1 MSLAGALLSGDVR
14 ALARAISLAE
24 DRDPQ
29 ATELAAELQP
39 HTGNGYLVG
48 LTGAPGTGKS
58 TLADALVRVVRDRG
72 QTVGVIAVDPSSPF
86 TGGAVLGDR
95 IRMSRH
101 TLDKGVFI
109 RSMGARGHLGGL
121 AAASREAIHLLDAY
135 GRDVILVETVG
146 VGQSELEISS
156 ICDTVVLVLMPES
169 GDAVQTIKAGILEI
183 ADVFVINKVA
193 LRGAEKRQLMA
204 IRRKTG
210 YEEWATRYRAGK
222 RAPKEA
228 ASTMS
233 GVPVNPLYT
242 PEDLADWSYDRQ
254 LGYPG
259 EYPFTRG
266 VYPSMYRGQLWTIRQ
281 FAGYGTAEETNR
293 RYKFLL
299 SQGQAGLSVA
309 FDMPTLMGYDSDDPL
324 SRGEVGHCGVAIDS
338 LEDMETL
345 FSGIELDQITTSMT
359 INSPAAILYAMYVA
373 VGEKQGHAPR
383 TLGGTLQNDIL
394 KEYIAQKEYIF
405 PPEPSMR
412 LVVDTIVF
420 AARNMPRWNA
430 VSISGYHIRE
440 AGSTAVQELAFTLAD
455 GMAYVEA
462 SVRAGLSVDE
472 FAPRLS
478 FFFDSHIDFF
488 EEIAKFRAAR
498 RLWAR
503 IMRDKYGAR
512 DPRSWMLRFHTQTA
526 GVSLTRQQVENNIS
540 RTAYEAMA
548 AVLGGTNSLH
558 TNSMDEVL
566 ALPTERAAQI
576 ALRTQQVL
584 AHETGITNTIDP
596 LAGSFFLER
605 LTDEMEHG
613 AQQYFDRIDEQGGVL
628 PCIEYGFFQR

>member
-1 MSLAGALLSGDVR
+1 M
-14 ALARAISLAE
+14 
-24 DRDPQ
+24 
-29 ATELAAELQP
+29 
-39 HTGNGYLVG
+39 
-48 LTGAPGTGKS
+48 
-58 TLADALVRVVRDRG
+58 
-72 QTVGVIAVDPSSPF
+72 
-86 TGGAVLGDR
+86 
-95 IRMSRH
+95 
-101 TLDKGVFI
+101 
-109 RSMGARGHLGGL
+109 
-121 AAASREAIHLLDAY
+121 
-135 GRDVILVETVG
+135 
-146 VGQSELEISS
+146 
-156 ICDTVVLVLMPES
+156 
-169 GDAVQTIKAGILEI
+169 
-183 ADVFVINKVA
+183 A
-193 LRGAEKRQLMA
+193 LRS
-204 IRRKTG
+204 KTAR
-210 YEEWATRYRAGK
+210 EDWATRYRGGK
-222 RAPKEA
+222 RLPKETA
-228 ASTMS
+228 TTLS
-233 GVPVNPLYT
+233 GLPIEPLYT
-242 PEDLADWSYDRQ
+242 PEDLRDWDYDEK

-259 EYPFTRG
+259 EYPYTRG
-266 VYPSMYRGQLWTIRQ
+266 VYPSMYRGQMWTIRQ
-281 FAGYGTAEETNR
+281 FAGYGTAEETNK

-338 LEDMETL
+338 LADMETL
-345 FSGIELDQITTSMT
+345 FSGIALDAITTSMT
-359 INSPAAILYAMYVA
+359 INSPAAILYAMYIA
-373 VGEKQGHAPR
+373 VGEKEGVEIGR
-383 TLGGTLQNDIL
+383 LGGTLQNDIL

-420 AARNMPRWNA
+420 AAQQMPRWNA
-430 VSISGYHIRE
+430 VSVSGYHIRE

-462 SVRAGLSVDE
+462 TIRAGLAVDD

-498 RLWAR
+498 RIWAR
-503 IMRDKYGAR
+503 IMRDKYGAK

-526 GVSLTRQQVENNIS
+526 GVSLTRQQVENNVS

-584 AHETGITNTIDP
+584 AHETGVANTIDP
-596 LAGSFFLER
+596 LAGAYFIES
-605 LTDEMEHG
+605 LTDEMERG
-613 AQQYFDRIDEQGGVL
+613 AQRYFDRIEEQGGVL
-628 PCIEYGFFQR
+628 RCIDNGFFQREIADAAFEFERQLEANERIIVGVNAYTDGDGGAVPTLKIGAETERGQVARVRAVRERRDNTSVRNRLEELKARARGSDNLMPTLLECVKAYATEGEIMAAFKEVFGVYREPILF

>member
-1 MSLAGALLSGDVR
+1 M
-14 ALARAISLAE
+14 
-24 DRDPQ
+24 
-29 ATELAAELQP
+29 
-39 HTGNGYLVG
+39 
-48 LTGAPGTGKS
+48 
-58 TLADALVRVVRDRG
+58 
-72 QTVGVIAVDPSSPF
+72 
-86 TGGAVLGDR
+86 
-95 IRMSRH
+95 
-101 TLDKGVFI
+101 
-109 RSMGARGHLGGL
+109 
-121 AAASREAIHLLDAY
+121 
-135 GRDVILVETVG
+135 
-146 VGQSELEISS
+146 
-156 ICDTVVLVLMPES
+156 
-169 GDAVQTIKAGILEI
+169 
-183 ADVFVINKVA
+183 A
-193 LRGAEKRQLMA
+193 LRS
-204 IRRKTG
+204 KTAR
-210 YEEWATRYRAGK
+210 EEWATRYRSGK
-222 RAPKEA
+222 RSPRDGA
-228 ASTMS
+228 ATLS
-233 GVPVNPLYT
+233 GVPVEPLYT
-242 PEDLADWSYDRQ
+242 PEDLAGWDYDEK

-259 EYPFTRG
+259 EFPYTRG

-281 FAGYGTAEETNR
+281 FAGYGTAEETNQ

-338 LEDMETL
+338 LADMETL
-345 FSGIELDQITTSMT
+345 FDGIRLDGITTSMT
-359 INSPAAILYAMYVA
+359 INSPAAILYAMYIA
-373 VGEKQGHAPR
+373 VGEKEGVSIGQ
-383 TLGGTLQNDIL
+383 LGGTLQNDIL

-420 AARNMPRWNA
+420 AAQQMPRWNA

-462 SVRAGLSVDE
+462 TIRAGLSVDD

-498 RLWAR
+498 RLWAHL
-503 IMRDKYGAR
+503 MRDKYEAK

-526 GVSLTRQQVENNIS
+526 GVSLTRQQVENNVS

-584 AHETGITNTIDP
+584 AHETGVANTIDP
-596 LAGSFFLER
+596 LAGAYFIES
-605 LTDEMEHG
+605 LTDEMERG
-613 AQQYFDRIDEQGGVL
+613 AQRYFARIDEQGGVL
-628 PCIEYGFFQR
+628 ACIENGFFQREIADAAFDFERQLEANERIVVGVNAYTEGDGGSFPTLKIGAETERGQVARLRAVRERRDNTSVQNRLDDLKARARGTDNLMPPLLACVKAYATEGEIMAALKEVFGVYREPILF

>member
-1 MSLAGALLSGDVR
+1 MAL
-14 ALARAISLAE
+14 
-24 DRDPQ
+24 
-29 ATELAAELQP
+29 
-39 HTGNGYLVG
+39 
-48 LTGAPGTGKS
+48 
-58 TLADALVRVVRDRG
+58 
-72 QTVGVIAVDPSSPF
+72 
-86 TGGAVLGDR
+86 
-95 IRMSRH
+95 
-101 TLDKGVFI
+101 
-109 RSMGARGHLGGL
+109 
-121 AAASREAIHLLDAY
+121 
-135 GRDVILVETVG
+135 
-146 VGQSELEISS
+146 
-156 ICDTVVLVLMPES
+156 
-169 GDAVQTIKAGILEI
+169 
-183 ADVFVINKVA
+183 
-193 LRGAEKRQLMA
+193 
-204 IRRKTG
+204 RRKTA
-210 YEEWATRYRAGK
+210 YEAWAARYRGGK
-222 RAPKEA
+222 LAPNEA
-228 ASTMS
+228 ATMS
-233 GVPVNPLYT
+233 GVPLQPLYT
-242 PEDLADWSYDRQ
+242 PEDLEGWSYDEK

-259 EYPFTRG
+259 EFPYTRG
-266 VYPSMYRGQLWTIRQ
+266 VYPSMYRGQPWTIRQ
-281 FAGYGTAEETNR
+281 FAGYGTAQETNR

-299 SQGQAGLSVA
+299 AQGQKGLSVA

-324 SRGEVGHCGVAIDS
+324 GAGEVGHCGVAIDS

-345 FSGIELDQITTSMT
+345 FDGIRLDQITTSMT
-359 INSPAAILYAMYVA
+359 INSPAAILYAMYIA
-373 VGEKQGHAPR
+373 VGEKEGVSLAQ
-383 TLGGTLQNDIL
+383 LGGTLQNDIL

-420 AARNMPRWNA
+420 AARHMPRWNA

-440 AGSTAVQELAFTLAD
+440 AGSTATQELAFTLAD

-462 SVRAGLSVDE
+462 SITAGLTVDE

-503 IMRDKYGAR
+503 LMRDRYGAR

-540 RTAYEAMA
+540 RTAFEAMA

-584 AHETGITNTIDP
+584 AHETGVTNTIDP
-596 LAGSFFLER
+596 LGGSYFIEQ
-605 LTDEMEHG
+605 LTDELERG
-613 AQQYFDRIDEQGGVL
+613 AQRYFDQIDEQGGVL
-628 PCIEYGFFQR
+628 RCIENGFFQREIADAAFEFERKLEANERIIVGVNAFTDGEGGEVPTLRIGPETEQGQVRRLQAVRARRDHTSVASRLEELKAAARGTDNLMPPLLNCVRAYATEGEIMAALKEVFGVYREPILF

>member
-1 MSLAGALLSGDVR
+1 
-14 ALARAISLAE
+14 
-24 DRDPQ
+24 
-29 ATELAAELQP
+29 
-39 HTGNGYLVG
+39 
-48 LTGAPGTGKS
+48 
-58 TLADALVRVVRDRG
+58 
-72 QTVGVIAVDPSSPF
+72 
-86 TGGAVLGDR
+86 
-95 IRMSRH
+95 
-101 TLDKGVFI
+101 
-109 RSMGARGHLGGL
+109 
-121 AAASREAIHLLDAY
+121 
-135 GRDVILVETVG
+135 
-146 VGQSELEISS
+146 
-156 ICDTVVLVLMPES
+156 
-169 GDAVQTIKAGILEI
+169 
-183 ADVFVINKVA
+183 
-193 LRGAEKRQLMA
+193 MA
-204 IRRKTG
+204 IRRKTA

-222 RAPKEA
+222 RAPKDSA
-228 ASTMS
+228 ATIS
-233 GVPVNPLYT
+233 GVSLNPLYT
-242 PEDLADWSYDRQ
+242 PGDLAGWSYDQQ

-259 EYPFTRG
+259 EFPYTRG

-345 FSGIELDQITTSMT
+345 FAGIQLDQITTSMT
-359 INSPAAILYAMYVA
+359 INSPAAILYAMYIA
-373 VGEKQGHAPR
+373 VGEKQGHTPK

-420 AARNMPRWNA
+420 AARHMPRWNA

-462 SVRAGLSVDE
+462 SIKAGLDVDA

-498 RLWAR
+498 RLWAH
-503 IMRDKYGAR
+503 IMRDKYGAK
-512 DPRSWMLRFHTQTA
+512 DPKSWMLRFHTQTA

-584 AHETGITNTIDP
+584 AHETGVADTIDP
-596 LAGSFFLER
+596 LGGSYFVES
-605 LTDEMEHG
+605 LTDEMERQ
-613 AQQYFDRIDEQGGVL
+613 AQGYFDRIDEQGGVL
-628 PCIEYGFFQR
+628 RCIENGFFQREIADAAFEFERKLEANERIIVGVNAYQDGEGGEVPTLRIGPETEEGQVRKLKALKSRRDNTSVTNRLDTLKVVARSSDNLMPALLDCVKAYVTEGEIMAALKEVFGVYREPILF

>member
-1 MSLAGALLSGDVR
+1 MAL
-14 ALARAISLAE
+14 
-24 DRDPQ
+24 
-29 ATELAAELQP
+29 
-39 HTGNGYLVG
+39 
-48 LTGAPGTGKS
+48 
-58 TLADALVRVVRDRG
+58 
-72 QTVGVIAVDPSSPF
+72 
-86 TGGAVLGDR
+86 
-95 IRMSRH
+95 
-101 TLDKGVFI
+101 
-109 RSMGARGHLGGL
+109 
-121 AAASREAIHLLDAY
+121 
-135 GRDVILVETVG
+135 
-146 VGQSELEISS
+146 
-156 ICDTVVLVLMPES
+156 
-169 GDAVQTIKAGILEI
+169 
-183 ADVFVINKVA
+183 
-193 LRGAEKRQLMA
+193 
-204 IRRKTG
+204 RRKTA
-210 YEEWATRYRAGK
+210 YEEWVARYREGK
-222 RAPKEA
+222 LAPNEA
-228 ASTMS
+228 ATMS
-233 GVPVNPLYT
+233 GLPLQPLYT
-242 PEDLADWSYDRQ
+242 PTDLEGWSYDEK

-259 EYPFTRG
+259 EFPYTRG
-266 VYPSMYRGQLWTIRQ
+266 VYPSMYRGQPWTIRQ

-299 SQGQAGLSVA
+299 AQGQKGLSVA

-324 SRGEVGHCGVAIDS
+324 GEGEVGYCGVAIDS

-345 FSGIELDQITTSMT
+345 FDGIRLDQITTSMT
-359 INSPAAILYAMYVA
+359 INSPAAILYAMYIAVA
-373 VGEKQGHAPR
+373 EKEGASLAQ
-383 TLGGTLQNDIL
+383 LGGTLQNDIL

-420 AARNMPRWNA
+420 AVRHMPRWNA

-440 AGSTAVQELAFTLAD
+440 AGSTATQELAFTLAD

-462 SVRAGLSVDE
+462 SIKAGLKVDE

-498 RLWAR
+498 RIWAR

-512 DPRSWMLRFHTQTA
+512 DPKSWMLRFHTQTA
-526 GVSLTRQQVENNIS
+526 GVSLTRQQVENNIT

-584 AHETGITNTIDP
+584 AHETGVTNTIDP
-596 LAGSFFLER
+596 LGGSYFIEQ
-605 LTDEMEHG
+605 LTDEMERG
-613 AQQYFDRIDEQGGVL
+613 AQRYFDQIDEQGGVL
-628 PCIEYGFFQR
+628 RCIENGFFQREIADAAFEFERKLEANERIIVGVNAYKDGEGGEVPTLRIGPETEQGQVRRVKAVRSRRDNTSVASRLEELKAAARGPENLMPHLLDCVKAYATEGEIMAALKEVFGVYREPILF

>member
-1 MSLAGALLSGDVR
+1 MAL
-14 ALARAISLAE
+14 
-24 DRDPQ
+24 
-29 ATELAAELQP
+29 
-39 HTGNGYLVG
+39 
-48 LTGAPGTGKS
+48 
-58 TLADALVRVVRDRG
+58 
-72 QTVGVIAVDPSSPF
+72 
-86 TGGAVLGDR
+86 
-95 IRMSRH
+95 
-101 TLDKGVFI
+101 
-109 RSMGARGHLGGL
+109 
-121 AAASREAIHLLDAY
+121 
-135 GRDVILVETVG
+135 
-146 VGQSELEISS
+146 
-156 ICDTVVLVLMPES
+156 
-169 GDAVQTIKAGILEI
+169 
-183 ADVFVINKVA
+183 
-193 LRGAEKRQLMA
+193 
-204 IRRKTG
+204 RRKTA
-210 YEEWATRYRAGK
+210 YEEWAARYRSGK
-222 RAPKEA
+222 LVPKDDA
-228 ASTMS
+228 ATMS
-233 GVPVNPLYT
+233 GVPLQPLYT
-242 PEDLADWSYDRQ
+242 PEDLKGWSYDEK

-259 EYPFTRG
+259 EFPYTRG
-266 VYPSMYRGQLWTIRQ
+266 VYPSMYRGQPWTIRQ
-281 FAGYGTAEETNR
+281 FAGYGTAQETNR

-299 SQGQAGLSVA
+299 AQGQKGLSVA

-324 SRGEVGHCGVAIDS
+324 GEGEVGHCGVAIDS

-345 FSGIELDQITTSMT
+345 FSGIRLDQITTSMT
-359 INSPAAILYAMYVA
+359 INSPAAILYAMYIA
-373 VGEKQGHAPR
+373 VGEKEGVSLDQ
-383 TLGGTLQNDIL
+383 LGGTLQNDIL

-440 AGSTAVQELAFTLAD
+440 AGSTATQELAFTLAD
-455 GMAYVEA
+455 GMAYVE
-462 SVRAGLSVDE
+462 SSIKAGLQVDE

-526 GVSLTRQQVENNIS
+526 GVSLTRQQVENNIT

-584 AHETGITNTIDP
+584 AHETGVTNTIDP
-596 LAGSFFLER
+596 LGGSYFIEQ
-605 LTDEMEHG
+605 LTDEMERG
-613 AQQYFDRIDEQGGVL
+613 AQRYFDQIDEQGGVL
-628 PCIEYGFFQR
+628 RCIENGFFQREIADAAFEFERKLEANERIIVGVNAYTDGEGGEVPTLRIGPETEEGQVRRVKAVRARRDNTSVASRLEELKTAARGTDNLMPPLLNCVKAYATEGEIMAALKEVFGVYREPILF

>member
-1 MSLAGALLSGDVR
+1 
-14 ALARAISLAE
+14 
-24 DRDPQ
+24 
-29 ATELAAELQP
+29 
-39 HTGNGYLVG
+39 
-48 LTGAPGTGKS
+48 
-58 TLADALVRVVRDRG
+58 
-72 QTVGVIAVDPSSPF
+72 
-86 TGGAVLGDR
+86 
-95 IRMSRH
+95 
-101 TLDKGVFI
+101 
-109 RSMGARGHLGGL
+109 
-121 AAASREAIHLLDAY
+121 
-135 GRDVILVETVG
+135 
-146 VGQSELEISS
+146 
-156 ICDTVVLVLMPES
+156 
-169 GDAVQTIKAGILEI
+169 
-183 ADVFVINKVA
+183 
-193 LRGAEKRQLMA
+193 MA

-420 AARNMPRWNA
+420 AAKNMPRWNA

-462 SVRAGLSVDE
+462 SMAAGLDVDD

-503 IMRDKYGAR
+503 IMRDKYGAK
-512 DPRSWMLRFHTQTA
+512 DPKSWMLRFHTQTA
-526 GVSLTRQQVENNIS
+526 GVSLTRQQVENNVT

-584 AHETGITNTIDP
+584 AHETGVTNTIDP
-596 LAGSFFLER
+596 LAGSYFLEN
-605 LTDEMEHG
+605 LTDEMERG
-613 AQQYFDRIDEQGGVL
+613 AQRYFDRIEEQGGVL
-628 PCIEYGFFQR
+628 RCIENGFFQREIADAAFEFERKLEANERIIVGVNAYQEGEGAEVPTLRIGPETEQAQVHKLKALKSRRDNTTVINRLQDLKVMARGSDNVMPALLDCVRAYVTEGEIMAAFKEVFGVYREPILF

>member
-1 MSLAGALLSGDVR
+1 M
-14 ALARAISLAE
+14 
-24 DRDPQ
+24 
-29 ATELAAELQP
+29 
-39 HTGNGYLVG
+39 
-48 LTGAPGTGKS
+48 
-58 TLADALVRVVRDRG
+58 
-72 QTVGVIAVDPSSPF
+72 
-86 TGGAVLGDR
+86 
-95 IRMSRH
+95 
-101 TLDKGVFI
+101 
-109 RSMGARGHLGGL
+109 
-121 AAASREAIHLLDAY
+121 
-135 GRDVILVETVG
+135 
-146 VGQSELEISS
+146 
-156 ICDTVVLVLMPES
+156 
-169 GDAVQTIKAGILEI
+169 
-183 ADVFVINKVA
+183 A
-193 LRGAEKRQLMA
+193 LRS
-204 IRRKTG
+204 KTAR
-210 YEEWATRYRAGK
+210 EEWATRYRGGK
-222 RAPKEA
+222 RSPRETA
-228 ASTMS
+228 TTLS
-233 GVPVNPLYT
+233 GVPVEPLYT
-242 PEDLADWSYDRQ
+242 PEDLAGWDYDSK

-259 EYPFTRG
+259 EFPYTRG

-281 FAGYGTAEETNR
+281 FAGYGTAEETNK

-338 LEDMETL
+338 LADMETL
-345 FSGIELDQITTSMT
+345 FSGIGLDGITTSMT
-359 INSPAAILYAMYVA
+359 INSPAAILYAMYIA
-373 VGEKQGHAPR
+373 VGEKGGVPLGK
-383 TLGGTLQNDIL
+383 LGGTLQNDIL

-420 AARNMPRWNA
+420 AAQQMPRWNA

-462 SVRAGLSVDE
+462 TIRAGLDVDT

-478 FFFDSHIDFF
+478 FFFDSHVDFF

-498 RLWAR
+498 RIWAR
-503 IMRDKYGAR
+503 LMRDKYGAK

-526 GVSLTRQQVENNIS
+526 GVSLTRQQVENNVS

-584 AHETGITNTIDP
+584 AHETGVANTIDP
-596 LAGSFFLER
+596 LGGSYFIES
-605 LTDEMEHG
+605 LTDEIERG

-628 PCIEYGFFQR
+628 RCIENGFFQREIADAAFEFERQLEANERIIVGVNAYKDGDGGAVPTLKIGAETEQGQVARVKAVRERRDNTSVRNRLDDLKLRARGSDNLMPILLECVKAYATEGEIMAAFKEVFGVYREPILF

>member
-1 MSLAGALLSGDVR
+1 MAL
-14 ALARAISLAE
+14 
-24 DRDPQ
+24 
-29 ATELAAELQP
+29 
-39 HTGNGYLVG
+39 
-48 LTGAPGTGKS
+48 
-58 TLADALVRVVRDRG
+58 
-72 QTVGVIAVDPSSPF
+72 
-86 TGGAVLGDR
+86 
-95 IRMSRH
+95 
-101 TLDKGVFI
+101 
-109 RSMGARGHLGGL
+109 
-121 AAASREAIHLLDAY
+121 
-135 GRDVILVETVG
+135 
-146 VGQSELEISS
+146 
-156 ICDTVVLVLMPES
+156 
-169 GDAVQTIKAGILEI
+169 
-183 ADVFVINKVA
+183 
-193 LRGAEKRQLMA
+193 
-204 IRRKTG
+204 RRKTA
-210 YEEWATRYRAGK
+210 YEEWLARYRSAK
-222 RAPKEA
+222 LAPNEKA
-228 ASTMS
+228 ATMS
-233 GVPVNPLYT
+233 GVPLQALYT
-242 PEDLADWSYDRQ
+242 PDDLEGWSYDEK

-259 EYPFTRG
+259 EFPYTRG
-266 VYPSMYRGQLWTIRQ
+266 VYPSMYRGQPWTIRQ
-281 FAGYGTAEETNR
+281 FAGYGTADETNR

-299 SQGQAGLSVA
+299 AQGQKGLSVA

-324 SRGEVGHCGVAIDS
+324 GAGEVGHCGVAIDS

-345 FSGIELDQITTSMT
+345 FSGIRLDQITTSMT
-359 INSPAAILYAMYVA
+359 INSPAAILYAMYIA
-373 VGEKQGHAPR
+373 VGEKEGVSLAQ
-383 TLGGTLQNDIL
+383 LGGTLQNDIL

-420 AARNMPRWNA
+420 AARHMPRWNA

-440 AGSTAVQELAFTLAD
+440 AGSTATQELAFTLAD

-462 SVRAGLSVDE
+462 SIEAGLKVDE

-512 DPRSWMLRFHTQTA
+512 DPKSWMLRFHTQTA
-526 GVSLTRQQVENNIS
+526 GVSLTRQQVENNIT

-584 AHETGITNTIDP
+584 AHETGVTNTIDP
-596 LAGSFFLER
+596 LGGSYFIEQ
-605 LTDEMEHG
+605 LTDEMERG
-613 AQQYFDRIDEQGGVL
+613 AQRYFDQIDEQGGVL
-628 PCIEYGFFQR
+628 RCIENGFFQREIADAAFEFERKLEANERIIVGVNAYKDGEGGEVPTLRIGPDTEQGQVRRVKAVRARRDDTSVASRIEELKTAARGTENLMPHLLNCVKAYATEGEIMAALKEVFGVYREPILF

>member
-1 MSLAGALLSGDVR
+1 M
-14 ALARAISLAE
+14 
-24 DRDPQ
+24 
-29 ATELAAELQP
+29 
-39 HTGNGYLVG
+39 
-48 LTGAPGTGKS
+48 
-58 TLADALVRVVRDRG
+58 
-72 QTVGVIAVDPSSPF
+72 
-86 TGGAVLGDR
+86 
-95 IRMSRH
+95 
-101 TLDKGVFI
+101 
-109 RSMGARGHLGGL
+109 
-121 AAASREAIHLLDAY
+121 
-135 GRDVILVETVG
+135 
-146 VGQSELEISS
+146 
-156 ICDTVVLVLMPES
+156 
-169 GDAVQTIKAGILEI
+169 
-183 ADVFVINKVA
+183 A
-193 LRGAEKRQLMA
+193 LRRT
-204 IRRKTG
+204 KTVR
-210 YEEWATRYRAGK
+210 EEWEEHYRGGTQSPREGATI
-222 RAPKEA
+222 
-228 ASTMS
+228 S
-233 GVPVNPLYT
+233 GVPLQPLYT
-242 PEDLADWSYDRQ
+242 PEDLAGWDYEEK

-259 EYPFTRG
+259 HFPYTRG
-266 VYPSMYRGQLWTIRQ
+266 VYHSMYRGRPWTIRQ

-420 AARNMPRWNA
+420 AAKNMPRWNA

-462 SVRAGLSVDE
+462 SIAAGLQVDD

-488 EEIAKFRAAR
+488 QAIANFRAASR
-498 RLWAR
+498 FWAR
-503 IMRDKYGAR
+503 LMRDKFGAK
-512 DPRSWMLRFHTQTA
+512 DPKSWMLRFHTQPA
-526 GVSLTRQQVENNIS
+526 GVSLARQQGENDIS
-540 RTAYEAMA
+540 RTAYEARA
-548 AVLGGTNSLH
+548 AVLGG
-558 TNSMDEVL
+558 
-566 ALPTERAAQI
+566 R
-576 ALRTQQVL
+576 
-584 AHETGITNTIDP
+584 DP
-596 LAGSFFLER
+596 L
-605 LTDEMEHG
+605 
-613 AQQYFDRIDEQGGVL
+613 
-628 PCIEYGFFQR
+628 

>member
-1 MSLAGALLSGDVR
+1 
-14 ALARAISLAE
+14 
-24 DRDPQ
+24 
-29 ATELAAELQP
+29 
-39 HTGNGYLVG
+39 
-48 LTGAPGTGKS
+48 
-58 TLADALVRVVRDRG
+58 
-72 QTVGVIAVDPSSPF
+72 
-86 TGGAVLGDR
+86 
-95 IRMSRH
+95 
-101 TLDKGVFI
+101 
-109 RSMGARGHLGGL
+109 
-121 AAASREAIHLLDAY
+121 
-135 GRDVILVETVG
+135 
-146 VGQSELEISS
+146 
-156 ICDTVVLVLMPES
+156 
-169 GDAVQTIKAGILEI
+169 
-183 ADVFVINKVA
+183 
-193 LRGAEKRQLMA
+193 MA

-420 AARNMPRWNA
+420 AAKNMPRWNA

-462 SVRAGLSVDE
+462 SMAAGLDVDD

-503 IMRDKYGAR
+503 IMRDKYGAK
-512 DPRSWMLRFHTQTA
+512 DPKSWMLRFHTQTA
-526 GVSLTRQQVENNIS
+526 GVSLTRQQVENNVS

-584 AHETGITNTIDP
+584 AHETGVTNTIDP
-596 LAGSFFLER
+596 LAGSYFLEN
-605 LTDEMEHG
+605 LTDEMERG
-613 AQQYFDRIDEQGGVL
+613 AQRYFDRIEEQGGVL
-628 PCIEYGFFQR
+628 RCIENGFFQREIADAAFEFERKLEANERIIVGVNAYQEGEGAEVPTLRIGPETEQAQVHKLKALKSRRDNTTVINRLQDLKVMARGSDNVMPALLDCVRAYVTEGEIMSAFKEVFGVYREPILF

>member
-1 MSLAGALLSGDVR
+1 M
-14 ALARAISLAE
+14 
-24 DRDPQ
+24 
-29 ATELAAELQP
+29 
-39 HTGNGYLVG
+39 
-48 LTGAPGTGKS
+48 
-58 TLADALVRVVRDRG
+58 
-72 QTVGVIAVDPSSPF
+72 AV
-86 TGGAVLGDR
+86 
-95 IRMSRH
+95 
-101 TLDKGVFI
+101 
-109 RSMGARGHLGGL
+109 
-121 AAASREAIHLLDAY
+121 
-135 GRDVILVETVG
+135 
-146 VGQSELEISS
+146 
-156 ICDTVVLVLMPES
+156 
-169 GDAVQTIKAGILEI
+169 
-183 ADVFVINKVA
+183 
-193 LRGAEKRQLMA
+193 
-204 IRRKTG
+204 RRKTA
-210 YEEWATRYRAGK
+210 YEEWASRYRSGERRPDDGA
-222 RAPKEA
+222 
-228 ASTMS
+228 TTIS
-233 GVPVNPLYT
+233 GVPIQPLYT
-242 PEDLADWSYDRQ
+242 PADLEGWSYDEQ

-259 EYPFTRG
+259 EFPYTRG
-266 VYPSMYRGQLWTIRQ
+266 VYPSMYRGRVWTIRQ
-281 FAGYGTAEETNR
+281 FAGYGSAEETNR

-324 SRGEVGHCGVAIDS
+324 SQGEVGHCGVAIDS

-345 FSGIELDQITTSMT
+345 FKGIQLNEITTSMT
-359 INSPAAILYAMYVA
+359 INSPAAILYAMYIA
-373 VGEKQGHAPR
+373 VGEKQGHQPA

-420 AARNMPRWNA
+420 AARQMPRWNA

-462 SVRAGLSVDE
+462 SARAGLSVDE

-503 IMRDKYGAR
+503 IMRDKYGAKN
-512 DPRSWMLRFHTQTA
+512 PKSWMLRFHTQTA
-526 GVSLTRQQVENNIS
+526 GVSLTRQQVENNIT

-584 AHETGITNTIDP
+584 AHETGVTNTIDP
-596 LAGSFFLER
+596 LAGSYFIEK
-605 LTDEMEHG
+605 LTDEMERG
-613 AQQYFDRIDEQGGVL
+613 AQQYFDRIEEQGGVL
-628 PCIEYGFFQR
+628 RGIENGFFQREIADAAFEFERKLEANERIIVGVNAYQDGGGAEVPTLRIGPETEQAQVRKLKALKSSRDNTSVKNRLDELKRVAGTSENLMPPLLDCVKAYVTEGEIMAALKDVFGVYREPILF